1 MCVKFYSKKFIP
13 YFYIITKLIFLYQFK
28 NSIVINI
35 LFHSNNIYWEFLLW
49 LSGLQTQLV
58 SMRMQVQSLA
68 LQWVKD
74 PVLPWCRLQIW
85 LGSSIAGAVVQA
97 GNDSLD
103 WTPSLGTS
111 IYHGCSPQKRPKK
124 KRKRFLIHKTFKILH
139 VRKK

>member
-74 PVLPWCRLQIW
+74 LALQ
-85 LGSSIAGAVVQA
+85 
-97 GNDSLD
+97 
-103 WTPSLGTS
+103 
-111 IYHGCSPQKRPKK
+111 
-124 KRKRFLIHKTFKILH
+124 
-139 VRKK
+139 